1 MKSFEAYRTTFAEL
15 YASVKEAHERSPRQ
29 HYGHGFDHDVAV
41 AQMAALIAPSEKVA
55 DMGWI
60 AGMIHSTD
68 HIVNNLSECAAALRD
83 VLTKLP
89 AGLCTK
95 DEVEELYL
103 AALEHGEKVPAH
115 NSPTQE
121 VLQDADKLVNM
132 QALLLVRVGQFRSDT
147 PAIELAYLDA
157 TNPASTYHAP
167 RSVFDNIRIVAAEY
181 PSLLHTEKGKKLAS
195 VYVQRL
201 QVYERHI
208 LEDYRLLGLVG
219 ITL

>member
-1 MKSFEAYRTTFAEL
+1 MKSFEAYRIAFTEL
-15 YASVKEAHERSPRQ
+15 YASVKEAHGRSPRQ

-41 AQMAALIAPSEKVA
+41 AQMAALIAPSEKIA
-55 DMGWI
+55 DMGWV
-60 AGMIHSTD
+60 AGIIHSTD
-68 HIVNNLSECAAALRD
+68 HLVGAMSECAAALRD
-83 VLTKLP
+83 VLTKIP
-89 AGLCTK
+89 AGLFTQ
-95 DEVEELYL
+95 DEIEEIYL
-103 AALEHGEKVPAH
+103 AALEHGEKIPAH

-132 QALLLVRVGQFRSDT
+132 QAMLLVRVGQFRSGM
-147 PAIELAYLDA
+147 PALELAYLD
-157 TNPASTYHAP
+157 TINPESTYHTP
-167 RSVFDNIRIVAAEY
+167 KSVFDSIRIVASEY

-201 QVYERHI
+201 QAYERHI